1 MTETTVHKATQ
12 PGDFLV
18 AVPALLGYE
27 PSDSVVV
34 VPFAGPRSVGAMRF
48 DLPDAENAAMVAT
61 VAAGLVCKVKGAT
74 GLAVVVYGERAQ
86 AEAVGDAIAGSAAQC
101 GLAMVERFYVTASGW
116 GLIGDDADSP
126 MPEIPEHLTAM
137 ITAANQ
143 HAGAEIPEADP
154 SRVDAVADA
163 LDSFG
168 LADVAEADWIALG
181 EVAVTTQPEQID
193 PLDAVSLIF
202 AFSRPSLRDI
212 ALVQWATD
220 ATGGERA
227 AEAQA
232 GWECGEEYP
241 ADLAAIMWG
250 EAPRPD
256 ADRLRAA
263 LATIRHLAGLT
274 PPTQRAGLL
283 ATAAWLSWALGHS
296 THADDYARQALTVD
310 PGHGLAGIVANF
322 VQAAFL
328 PSWAFEN

>member
-12 PGDFLV
+12 PCDFLV

-27 PSDSVVV
+27 PSESVVV
-34 VPFAGPRSVGAMRF
+34 VPFNGPRSIGAMRF
-48 DLPDAENAAMVAT
+48 DLPDVEDAATVAN

-86 AEAVGDAIAGSAAQC
+86 AEAVGDAISGKAAQC
-101 GLAMVERFYVTASGW
+101 GLSVVERFYVTGSGW
-116 GLIGDDADSP
+116 GLIGDDAVSP
-126 MPEIPEHLTAM
+126 MPEVPEHLTAM
-137 ITAANQ
+137 VKAANQ
-143 HAGAEIPEADP
+143 HAGAEIPEVDP
-154 SRVDAVADA
+154 SRVDTVADA
-163 LDSFG
+163 FDSFG

-181 EVAVTTQPEQID
+181 EVAATTQPEEID

-202 AFSRPSLRDI
+202 AISRPSLRDI

-220 ATGGERA
+220 ETGGERA

-256 ADRLRAA
+256 VDRLFAA
-263 LATIRHLAGLT
+263 LATIRHLAALT
-274 PPTQRAGLL
+274 PESQRAGLL
-283 ATAAWLSWALGHS
+283 AAAAWLSWALGRS
-296 THADDYARQALTVD
+296 THADDYARQALAVD
-310 PGHGLAGIVANF
+310 PGHGLAEIVASF
-322 VQAAFL
+322 VQASHL
-328 PSWAFEN
+328 PSWVF